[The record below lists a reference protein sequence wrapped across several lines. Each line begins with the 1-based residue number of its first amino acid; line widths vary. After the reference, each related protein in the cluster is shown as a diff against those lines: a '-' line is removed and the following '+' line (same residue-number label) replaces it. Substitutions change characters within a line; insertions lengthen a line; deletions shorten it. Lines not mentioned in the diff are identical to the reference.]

1 MPPFPAACHL
11 FSFPSSPEPEATVRA
26 QSLHREDRTG
36 ERGYLCMS
44 TAPGR
49 LLKRVYGVLTRGL
62 ACTRSPLSAC
72 LPARLPSRL
81 PFLPQAS
88 SVPDAPVSW
97 LFPNSPASGR
107 GQPLPGPLPG
117 HLFLRCHHGFLC
129 LTQCQPSVRFPE
141 PPLTSKPS
149 AQIANP
155 LSVLTF

>member
-1 MPPFPAACHL
+1 MLGRQHCHPAPRAWMSPFPAACHL

-26 QSLHREDRTG
+26 QSFHREDRTG

-88 SVPDAPVSW
+88 SVPDALVSW
-97 LFPNSPASGR
+97 LFPQLSSLWPWPAFARASAWTPFPQMSPW
-107 GQPLPGPLPG
+107 L
-117 HLFLRCHHGFLC
+117 
-129 LTQCQPSVRFPE
+129 
-141 PPLTSKPS
+141 
-149 AQIANP
+149 P
-155 LSVLTF
+155 LSYSMSALSEVP